1 VFVCP
6 SAERDQKAW
15 ERTKKISAATVSYRW
30 VAGLKAVSR
39 PDFIMMYDKSVEHH
53 KDGRNVLC
61 VDGHVEWMKEEEFQK
76 RLAEQRDKMR
86 EMRAGRR

>member
-1 VFVCP
+1 MSEETC
-6 SAERDQKAW
+6 
-15 ERTKKISAATVSYRW
+15 SYGW
-30 VAGLKAVSR
+30 VPGLGTDSP
-39 PDFIMMYDKSVEHH
+39 PDHIVAYDKSVEHH